1 MKTAFIARPAMSSVQ
16 YPFIDIAVH
25 DRVRAHFAAGKAL
38 VLFSQDM
45 SEVLWANGGGA
56 ELFGAGSLY
65 DFLDHGP
72 RRSDLSLRQ
81 AAATAGQ
88 LKRPGDSRTFLMRMA
103 KGFQKVPVT
112 ALCERIRLADGAE
125 AVLLAVPAGA
135 MDPKPEECAR
145 QMLVGFDD
153 PATHVAVL
161 DETGGIISASAQFD
175 SLQLTPQTARML
187 VTLAGGG
194 PERLVKRPVP
204 TAFGYLPGAV
214 AKLSDAP
221 ALHLLFLVQPEPGAA
236 PELATETTDL
246 RDAAPDSGYAESAPD
261 EAMADEAVPAEG
273 LPVDDVLVEQPGL
286 AVVAPDF
293 EEALTAV
300 SAIDELEDEAEEE
313 SPFAPVDEG
322 VAAVDRHAD
331 GEESLQDDKD
341 GDAEPAEPTL
351 AAQRDDAV
359 TESGSPEVSVLTVP
373 DLASARPQPTP
384 VFSPRT
390 DARAMRFV
398 WKIDADGLFREV
410 SPELAAAVG
419 PHAADVVGLSFA
431 DVAAL
436 FNLDPDGKIDEL
448 LRRRDTWSGK
458 TIRWPIEGTALAVP
472 IDLAALPTYTR
483 SREFDGFRGF
493 GILRMAD
500 AQPDPLATGLV
511 LAASE
516 AERQALR
523 TATPAEEAAPAAET
537 QAAVEPTG
545 EGLDGFG
552 VSDDAQEPVNTELV
566 PTAEEIAR
574 EAQEH
579 QPVAISTEASDADT
593 MAAEPDIDLA
603 QPTQFVP
610 VEPPIEELVPSAA
623 DEPDADT
630 AEGSDGA
637 ADEPDPSS
645 RGEEQAVGPTADS
658 HPATEL
664 PATEK
669 PVLRIVETPSQQFS
683 DKVVRFDE
691 RRVSGYDR
699 LTPGEQ
705 ANFRE
710 IARRLD
716 VFRRQDET
724 PASAPSEP
732 DAAKFETPAELT
744 PRPAPEDVI
753 PTADQGLQPDPDAPA
768 AETPSEATAE
778 PAAAGS
784 DEADAVAAENDLSA
798 DADDDAAEGGGKSA
812 YAEDADSAID
822 LEADAVE
829 ELSSA
834 REAHEGEPEDA
845 QISLSEAYA
854 QAVPLRPRPELSA
867 DIIDQMPVA
876 LLVHSGDR
884 LIHANPEFLR
894 LTGYSSLDA
903 LAEVGGLDAL
913 LQRQDLE
920 DKTAEAGG
928 MVVVRADDVVVP
940 VSARLQSIRWDGNSA
955 LILALMPMT
964 EFALH
969 PSPPSADT
977 EVDSGELSRLEVEV
991 EELRAILDTAT
1002 DGVVTIGG
1010 DGEIRSM
1017 NRAASALFNYD
1028 NAETAGR
1035 PFVMLFAHE
1044 SQKSVLDYLAGLAGN
1059 GVASLLNDG
1068 REVIGREASGGFVPI
1083 FMTIGHLSS
1092 SHGYCAVIRD
1102 ITQWKRTEEELR
1114 NAKRAAET
1122 ANAHKSDFLAHVSH
1136 EIRTPLNAII
1146 GFADMMATERLGQI
1160 GHPRYVEYAN
1170 DIGRSGR
1177 HVLDIV
1183 NDLLDISK
1191 IEAGEMELD
1200 FAAVGLNE
1208 TVSEAVSLVQP
1219 QANSQRVIIRT
1230 ALSQAVPPVVADLRS
1245 IKQIVLNILSNAIR
1259 FTPSGGQIVV
1269 SSAYE
1274 ANGNV
1279 VLRIRDTGI
1288 GMTRAELELAMKPF
1302 RQVAGAGRKRGDGTG
1317 LGLPLT
1323 KAMVDAN
1330 RAAFAINSAP
1340 NEGTLVEI
1348 TFPSQRVLAN

>member
-1 MKTAFIARPAMSSVQ
+1 MSSVQ

-38 VLFSQDM
+38 ALFSQDM
-45 SEVLWANGGGA
+45 TEVLWANGGGA
-56 ELFGAGSLY
+56 ELFGARSLY

-72 RRSDLSLRQ
+72 PKSDLTLRQ

-88 LKRPGDSRTFLMRMA
+88 LKRPGDSRTFLMRMT
-103 KGFQKVPVT
+103 KGFQKVAVT

-135 MDPKPEECAR
+135 MDPKPAECAR

-153 PATHVAVL
+153 PSTHVAVL

-175 SLQLTPQTARML
+175 SLQLTQQTARML

-194 PERLVKRPVP
+194 RERLVKRPVP

-214 AKLSDAP
+214 AKLSDEP
-221 ALHLLFLVQPEPGAA
+221 ALHLLFLVQPETGAPQDPDLAIEDAAQPEEAAEAAEA
-236 PELATETTDL
+236 PEAEHFGT
-246 RDAAPDSGYAESAPD
+246 APEEP
-261 EAMADEAVPAEG
+261 

-313 SPFAPVDEG
+313 SPFTPIAEDVATADDAGGDETLS
-322 VAAVDRHAD
+322 D
-331 GEESLQDDKD
+331 GQDS
-341 GDAEPAEPTL
+341 DAEPAEPAPEL
-351 AAQRDDAV
+351 AAAAQDAV
-359 TESGSPEVSVLTVP
+359 SEGNAPEVSAP
-373 DLASARPQPTP
+373 IAQAAPSARAEATP

-398 WKIDADGLFREV
+398 WKIDAEGLFREV

-458 TIRWPIEGTALAVP
+458 TIRWPIEGTSLAVP

-523 TATPAEEAAPAAET
+523 ATTPADEPGVADEAEPAA
-537 QAAVEPTG
+537 AMSPVP
-545 EGLDGFG
+545 DDDVF
-552 VSDDAQEPVNTELV
+552 DDAVPLAASPEPANVELV
-566 PTAEEIAR
+566 PTAEEIER
-574 EAQEH
+574 EAQDS
-579 QPVAISTEASDADT
+579 QAVATDVEASDADT
-593 MAAEPDIDLA
+593 AAAGPDTARD
-603 QPTQFVP
+603 QPTRFVS
-610 VEPPIEELVPSAA
+610 VEPPTEELVPSAA
-623 DEPDADT
+623 DALKDAGVPEDDADEQTLDT
-630 AEGSDGA
+630 AANAPAETPTD
-637 ADEPDPSS
+637 DS
-645 RGEEQAVGPTADS
+645 R
-658 HPATEL
+658 PATEL

-669 PVLRIVETPSQQFS
+669 PVLRIVDAPSQQFS

-691 RRVSGYDR
+691 RRLTGNDR

-716 VFRRQDET
+716 VFRRPDDT
-724 PASAPSEP
+724 LTAAPVEP
-732 DAAKFETPAELT
+732 DAADAQTVAT
-744 PRPAPEDVI
+744 SAPRPAPDDVV
-753 PTADQGLQPDPDAPA
+753 PAPDQGLQPDPRAPA
-768 AETPSEATAE
+768 SETTVEASADSVPADRDDEAGPVAAQEEVFADANDEIAEDGAETTEAE
-778 PAAAGS
+778 AA
-784 DEADAVAAENDLSA
+784 
-798 DADDDAAEGGGKSA
+798 DDAADLV
-812 YAEDADSAID
+812 AEA
-822 LEADAVE
+822 EE
-829 ELSSA
+829 ELASA
-834 REAHEGEPEDA
+834 EEAHDDA
-845 QISLSEAYA
+845 PDEEEISLSEAYA
-854 QAVPLRPRPELSA
+854 QAIPLRPRPELSA

-894 LTGYSSLDA
+894 LTGYTALDA
-903 LAEVGGLDAL
+903 LSEVGGLDAL

-964 EFALH
+964 EFAAH
-969 PSPPSADT
+969 PSAPSADT

-1010 DGEIRSM
+1010 EGEIRSM

-1028 NAETAGR
+1028 NEETTGR

-1068 REVIGREASGGFVPI
+1068 REVIGREASGGFLPI